1 MKKLVRKNE
10 FYIGLTIIALY
21 IVIGSVN
28 QAFFTVSNVFDL
40 LRSGVEMGIF
50 AVGAYIVIISGGIDV
65 SPAAIGTFAMFTSTK
80 ILYMMD
86 FQGSILLAYAIA
98 AAIGIVLGSIN
109 GLLIAYAKMTPL
121 IATLGTASMY
131 NGFLLFFIGNR
142 EISNVPKS
150 ILNSSK
156 FYLAEVFNENNFRST
171 LPGQLIVLVL
181 VLVVTF
187 FLLKYTKLGR
197 GIFAMGG
204 DATAASRVGYNTR
217 GITMFIYIYVGII
230 SALGGMVHTIMMA
243 NSNPV
248 DLLGKEMM
256 YIAAVVIGGTR
267 ITGGHGSLTGTM
279 LGVLLLTIMSNSLIL
294 LGIPSY
300 WQRLVTGLI
309 IVVGTGITAYQAL
322 SASKRLNQTITE

>member
-1 MKKLVRKNE
+1 M
-10 FYIGLTIIALY
+10 
-21 IVIGSVN
+21 
-28 QAFFTVSNVFDL
+28 
-40 LRSGVEMGIF
+40 
-50 AVGAYIVIISGGIDV
+50 
-65 SPAAIGTFAMFTSTK
+65 
-80 ILYMMD
+80 
-86 FQGSILLAYAIA
+86 LAYVIA
-98 AAIGIVLGSIN
+98 AAIGILLGSIN

-121 IATLGTASMY
+121 IATLGTASMF

-156 FYLAEVFNENNFRST
+156 FYLAEVFNEYNFRST

-181 VLVVTF
+181 VLIVTY

-217 GITMFIYIYVGII
+217 GITMFIYIYVGVI

-309 IVVGTGITAYQAL
+309 IVVVRDNSL
-322 SASKRLNQTITE
+322 SVFARQ